1 MFSKSFPR
9 TDGKTNYPV
18 WEEINLDVSE
28 EREVD
33 EKARLQNI
41 QLMKQCV
48 EDTRKIISD
57 ENLRDYQTDLVRMAV
72 SLFEK
77 RASHSV
83 YWKEELAKEKFDEKF
98 KRSPA

>member
-18 WEEINLDVSE
+18 WEEINLSTSE
-28 EREVD
+28 ERDVD
-33 EKARLQNI
+33 EKARFQNI
-41 QLMKQCV
+41 HLMKQCV
-48 EDTRKIISD
+48 EDARKIISD

-83 YWKEELAKEKFDEKF
+83 YWKEELAKVKFDEKF
-98 KRSPA
+98 KSSPE

>member
-18 WEEINLDVSE
+18 WEEINLDISE
-28 EREVD
+28 ERDID

-41 QLMKQCV
+41 NLMKQCI
-48 EDTRKIISD
+48 EDVRKIISD
-57 ENLRDYQTDLVRMAV
+57 ENLRYYQTDLVRMAV

-83 YWKEELAKEKFDEKF
+83 YWKEEKAKEKFDEKF
-98 KRSPA
+98 KKE